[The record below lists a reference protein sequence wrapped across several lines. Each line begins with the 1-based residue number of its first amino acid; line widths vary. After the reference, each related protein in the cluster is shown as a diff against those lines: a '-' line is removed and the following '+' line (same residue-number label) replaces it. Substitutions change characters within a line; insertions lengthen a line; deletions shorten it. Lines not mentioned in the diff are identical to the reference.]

1 MHLSLR
7 DLQRAL
13 KGFVVLSAELE
24 AMGNACF
31 DQRYV
36 STSVFR
42 STVHFLVPI
51 ASRKCPGHVDRG
63 SVPVHEAAGSVVQG
77 PAAAP
82 ALHQLLDRHGH
93 PAGLLGLG
101 ILLPTGTLT

>member
-31 DQRYV
+31 DQRLLLLV
-36 STSVFR
+36 S
-42 STVHFLVPI
+42 
-51 ASRKCPGHVDRG
+51 
-63 SVPVHEAAGSVVQG
+63 
-77 PAAAP
+77 
-82 ALHQLLDRHGH
+82 LLRFYH
-93 PAGLLGLG
+93 
-101 ILLPTGTLT
+101 